1 MDKREAYLMKF
12 PRGLR
17 KKLAKEAKSTQR
29 NLRGYL
35 QHLIDTHPDRRVN
48 PEDGA

>member
-17 KKLAKEAKSTQR
+17 KKLKQEAKTTKR

-35 QHLIDTHPDRRVN
+35 QHLIETHPERVN
-48 PEDGA
+48 NEEGA

>member
-17 KKLAKEAKSTQR
+17 KKLKAEAVATQR

-35 QHLIDTHPDRRVN
+35 QYLIETHPDREKAAK
-48 PEDGA
+48 P

>member
-17 KKLAKEAKSTQR
+17 KRLKAEATATQR

-35 QHLIDTHPDRRVN
+35 QYLIETHPDRKHKA
-48 PEDGA
+48 E